1 MKAYTEYLTFNT
13 EKRRELIR
21 ITDTVKEA
29 VRKSGV
35 KEGLCLVSAMH
46 LTAAVI
52 IQDDEEGLHEDIW
65 EWLERLAP
73 FKPDYKHHRTGED
86 NGDAHLKN
94 LLVHLQVEEFEDVNL
109 VEGEV
114 AEVTGSKGNF
124 KIVLSDGREFEADL
138 VVFATGFHSFD
149 VKTNLV
155 EVIPHP
161 RSPRPG
167 KIALKPKAEGVYV
180 AGLAAGEITMVATA
194 AGSGV
199 DVACEILSEWAGKV
213 VVGHDKISG

>member
-1 MKAYTEYLTFNT
+1 MYSVAVIGGGVAGLSCALTLADGAKRFDFAKGKKFLVVDNGSSDVLKAVLNNVPGVKKGTTGEEYLEF
-13 EKRRELIR
+13 
-21 ITDTVKEA
+21 
-29 VRKSGV
+29 
-35 KEGLCLVSAMH
+35 
-46 LTAAVI
+46 
-52 IQDDEEGLHEDIW
+52 
-65 EWLERLAP
+65 
-73 FKPDYKHHRTGED
+73 
-86 NGDAHLKN
+86 LKA
-94 LLVHLQVEEFEDVNL
+94 QVEEFEDVNL

-114 AEVTGSKGNF
+114 SEVSGSKGKF

-149 VKTNLV
+149 IKTDLV
-155 EVIPHP
+155 EVVPHP

-180 AGLAAGEITMVATA
+180 AGLAAGEITMVAVA

-213 VVGHDKISG
+213 VVGHDRIQG

>member
-1 MKAYTEYLTFNT
+1 MYSVAVVGGGVAGLSCALTLADGAKRFDFAKGKKFLVVDSGSSDVLKAVLNNVPGVKKGTTGEEYLEF
-13 EKRRELIR
+13 
-21 ITDTVKEA
+21 
-29 VRKSGV
+29 
-35 KEGLCLVSAMH
+35 
-46 LTAAVI
+46 
-52 IQDDEEGLHEDIW
+52 
-65 EWLERLAP
+65 
-73 FKPDYKHHRTGED
+73 
-86 NGDAHLKN
+86 LKA
-94 LLVHLQVEEFEDVNL
+94 QVEEFEDVNL

-114 AEVTGSKGNF
+114 SEVTGSKGNF

-149 VKTNLV
+149 VKTDLV

-213 VVGHDKISG
+213 VVGHDRISG